1 VTAHPAPKDVRPD
14 SVGDNLPV
22 RLASSFVLA
31 PAALLTAWFGG
42 LVFVAF
48 WGAAAIIV
56 AWEWSKLVARAR
68 NRAGW
73 LAAGG
78 LYALATLVA
87 PLLLRADPV
96 YGLEAVLFLFAIVW
110 LTDVLGYVVGR
121 VVGGPRLWPAIS
133 PNKTWSGALGGI
145 FGALAAGLAVAA
157 YDALASVPVAI
168 VAMILSMVAQAGDLF
183 ESAVKRRFGVKDTS
197 HLIPG
202 HGGLMDRLDGF
213 IAAALVASVIGLL
226 RAGPDAVARGL
237 LVW

>member
-1 VTAHPAPKDVRPD
+1 MTAHPAPKDVRPD